1 MTTNLDVIDL
11 FLCHTGADKD
21 WVRDLATRLEE
32 EDHDGRKLRVFFDEW
47 DIAPGE
53 NILERIEEGLR
64 RARFVAVA
72 ISPAMSR
79 AAWPA
84 LEWQTQ
90 VYEDPNGKRARVIP
104 LIVTKFDLATLE
116 PVDIPLPLR
125 ILRYLDFSAPDRFPM
140 SYELLLAR
148 VRGQRPGRG
157 RGTIADAISTIGI
170 VTGPEA
176 PDPVDEALLSNLFP
190 AEIPTLI
197 HSAPTSVATSREVWD
212 SVTGADVAPFVLHGG
227 RLYSFARPGVGSGV
241 PATILNGELQ
251 SEPVAPWLRDG
262 DRSRVVVWLCNEAL
276 RQYCYSLRIRTP
288 PGVRHQYYP
297 PAWDG
302 EIRQF
307 TWGKGK
313 PITLA
318 KVSHSG
324 TTPLGVHRSARMRFA
339 VVGGRLHLLIEP
351 GWFFTTDGVTP
362 LQGRQVGVFSVKW
375 GGREGNDTVLRST
388 LMWSRLL
395 AARGDLITLPTGGT
409 AIKVAVIPTH
419 GRCNL
424 GIGSDAISLDTVLA
438 GDSAGEIGDTDELDL
453 VASAHRAGAIDNDN
467 AEFRGQADDNDAD
480 DGADATPEP
489 VLPL

>member
-1 MTTNLDVIDL
+1 MAREVIDL

-21 WVRDLATRLEE
+21 WVRILATRLEE

-53 NILERIEEGLR
+53 NILERIEDGLR
-64 RARFVAVA
+64 RARFVAVV
-72 ISPAMSR
+72 ISPAMTR

-104 LIVTKFDLATLE
+104 LIVRKFDEATME

-125 ILRYLDFSAPDRFPM
+125 ILRYLDFSAADMFPV

-148 VRGQRPGRG
+148 LRGHRPGRG
-157 RGTIADAISTIGI
+157 RGTVADAITTIGI

-176 PDPVDEALLSNLFP
+176 PDPVDEALLANLFP
-190 AEIPTLI
+190 AEIPPLI
-197 HSAPTSVATSREVWD
+197 YSAPTSAATRREVWD
-212 SVTGADVAPFVLHGG
+212 AVGSADVAPFVLHGG
-227 RLYSFARPGVGSGV
+227 RLYSFSRPGAGSGV
-241 PATILNGELQ
+241 PAAMLSGSSQ
-251 SEPVAPWLRDG
+251 SEPADSWLRQEDK
-262 DRSRVVVWLCNEAL
+262 SRLLVWLCNDAL
-276 RQYCYSLRIRTP
+276 RQHCYSMRIRTP
-288 PGVRHQYYP
+288 SGVRHQYYP
-297 PAWDG
+297 PIWAD
-302 EIRQF
+302 EVRQF

-318 KVSHSG
+318 KVSRSG
-324 TTPLGVHRSARMRFA
+324 TAPLGVHRSARMRFI
-339 VVGGRLHLLIEP
+339 VVGERLYLLIEP

-362 LQGRQVGVFSVKW
+362 LDGRQVGVFSVKW

-395 AARGDLITLPTGGT
+395 AARGDSIALHTGG
-409 AIKVAVIPTH
+409 APIKVAVIPTH

-424 GIGSDAISLDTVLA
+424 GIGSDVINLDRVLS
-438 GDSAGEIGDTDELDL
+438 GDSAGEISETDELDL
-453 VASAHRAGAIDNDN
+453 VASAHRAGAIEADNDD
-467 AEFRGQADDNDAD
+467 FRGQAAD
-480 DGADATPEP
+480 DGAEDATDLTSEPE
-489 VLPL
+489 LPL